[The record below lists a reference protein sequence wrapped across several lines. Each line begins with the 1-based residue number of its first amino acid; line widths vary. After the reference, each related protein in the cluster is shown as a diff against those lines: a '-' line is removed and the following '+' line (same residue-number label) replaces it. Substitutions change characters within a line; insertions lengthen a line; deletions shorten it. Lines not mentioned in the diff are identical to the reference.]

1 MPDKPENMKKITIN
15 ATGLCLAISLM
26 SFGAVPSF
34 AEDRVPTSQV
44 EVMLSFAPLVKKA
57 APAVVNIFTKKRV
70 TQSRP
75 TIFDD
80 PFFKRFFGRNF
91 GPKKNREQVQN
102 SLGSGVIV
110 DEDGIIVTNYHV
122 VAGADEIT
130 VALQDRR
137 EFDARLVVKDERTDL
152 AILKI
157 EPEGSPF
164 PFLEFTDSD
173 TLEVGDLVIAI
184 GNPFG
189 VGQTVTSGIVSALDR
204 SAGVSNDIQSFIQT
218 DAAINPGN
226 SGGALLTMDGKLA
239 GINSAIF
246 SKNGG
251 SLGIGFAIPSNLVRA
266 VLKNGLATGKVTR
279 PWLGAIGQAVTSDVA
294 DGLGLERPGGVLV
307 NRVHPFSAAHAAGLR
322 VGDVIIAIDSKPV
335 YNLDALVFR
344 ISSSE
349 LGKLTVLD
357 VYRNGKLMDVTMLLQ
372 AAPEQPLKNAMTLNG
387 PQPLAGAVV
396 GNLSPAHAIEL
407 GMPAFA
413 SGVVVTSVTRGSIAE
428 RYGLRPRD
436 ILLTVNGQKITEVM
450 QAQSVLLLG
459 KDTWQIQIRRK
470 GRTLSFRVSS

>member
-1 MPDKPENMKKITIN
+1 MKKITIN

-26 SFGAVPSF
+26 SFGPVLGF
-34 AEDRVPTSQV
+34 AEDVVPTSQT

-57 APAVVNIFTKKRV
+57 SPAVVNIFTKKRV

-75 TIFDD
+75 TLFDD
-80 PFFKRFFGRNF
+80 PFFKRFFGKNF
-91 GPKKNREQVQN
+91 GPQKNREQVQN
-102 SLGSGVIV
+102 ALGSGVIV
-110 DEDGIIVTNYHV
+110 DAAGIIVTNYHV

-157 EPEGSPF
+157 EPEETPF
-164 PFLEFTDSD
+164 PYLEFTDSD

-246 SKNGG
+246 SKSGG
-251 SLGIGFAIPSNLVRA
+251 SLGIGFAIPSNLVKA

-279 PWLGAIGQAVTSDVA
+279 PWLGAMGQAVTSDVA
-294 DGLGLERPGGVLV
+294 DGLGLE
-307 NRVHPFSAAHAAGLR
+307 
-322 VGDVIIAIDSKPV
+322 
-335 YNLDALVFR
+335 
-344 ISSSE
+344 
-349 LGKLTVLD
+349 
-357 VYRNGKLMDVTMLLQ
+357 
-372 AAPEQPLKNAMTLNG
+372 
-387 PQPLAGAVV
+387 
-396 GNLSPAHAIEL
+396 
-407 GMPAFA
+407 
-413 SGVVVTSVTRGSIAE
+413 
-428 RYGLRPRD
+428 
-436 ILLTVNGQKITEVM
+436 
-450 QAQSVLLLG
+450 
-459 KDTWQIQIRRK
+459 
-470 GRTLSFRVSS
+470 

>member
-1 MPDKPENMKKITIN
+1 MKKITIN

-26 SFGAVPSF
+26 SFGPVLGF
-34 AEDRVPTSQV
+34 AEDVVPTSQT

-57 APAVVNIFTKKRV
+57 SPAVVNIFTKKRV

-75 TIFDD
+75 TLFDD
-80 PFFKRFFGRNF
+80 PFFKRFFGKNF
-91 GPKKNREQVQN
+91 GPQKNREQVQN
-102 SLGSGVIV
+102 ALGSGVIV
-110 DEDGIIVTNYHV
+110 DAAGIIVTNYHV

-157 EPEGSPF
+157 EPEETPF
-164 PFLEFTDSD
+164 PYLEFTDSD

-246 SKNGG
+246 SKSGG

-279 PWLGAIGQAVTSDVA
+279 PWLGAMGQAVTSDVA
-294 DGLGLERPGGVLV
+294 DGLGLEKPGGVLV
-307 NRVHPFSAAHAAGLR
+307 NRVHPLSAAHAAGLR

-335 YNLDALVFR
+335 YNLDALIFR

-349 LGKLTVLD
+349 LGKPTVLD
-357 VYRNGKLMDVTMLLQ
+357 IYRSGKLTDVTMLLQ
-372 AAPEQPLKNAMTLNG
+372 PAPEQPSKNIITLSG

-396 GNLSPAHAIEL
+396 GNLSPAYAIEL

-413 SGVVVTSVTRGSIAE
+413 DGVVVTSVNRGSIAE
-428 RYGLRPRD
+428 RYGLKPRD
-436 ILLTVNGQKITEVM
+436 ILLAVNGQKITGVK
-450 QAQSVLLLG
+450 QAQSVLLSE
-459 KDTWQIQIRRK
+459 KDTWEIQIRRK